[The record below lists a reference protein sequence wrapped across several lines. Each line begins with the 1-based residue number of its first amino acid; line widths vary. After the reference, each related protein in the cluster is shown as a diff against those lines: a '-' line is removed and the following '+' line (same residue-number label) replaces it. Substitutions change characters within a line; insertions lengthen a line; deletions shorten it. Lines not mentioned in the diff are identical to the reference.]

1 MLQVLFT
8 DLLHQY
14 TSDEGLTHSLWS
26 EVYRFYT
33 SRKRYYHN
41 LTHLEKLFGELSAVQ
56 TQVEDLNTAL
66 LALFYHDLIYNPLRK
81 DNEEQSALR
90 AQVCLQQLHVPPE
103 KIARCA
109 AHIRATQGHQVS
121 TDADTNLFTD
131 ADLSILG
138 QDWDTYSTYIAQI
151 RREYAIY
158 PDLLYRPGRQ
168 KVLRHFLAMERIYK
182 TDFFY
187 ERYEGQARENMRREL
202 GV

>member
-1 MLQVLFT
+1 
-8 DLLHQY
+8 
-14 TSDEGLTHSLWS
+14 
-26 EVYRFYT
+26 VYRFYT

-41 LTHLEKLFGELSAVQ
+41 LTHLEKLFGALSAVQ
-56 TQVEDLNTAL
+56 TQVEDWNTAL
-66 LALFYHDLIYNPLRK
+66 FALFYHDLIYNPLRK

-90 AQVCLQQLHVPPE
+90 AQVCLQQLNVPPE

-151 RREYAIY
+151 RKEYAIY

-168 KVLRHFLAMERIYK
+168 KVLRHFLAMDRIYK
-182 TDFFY
+182 TDFFFK
-187 ERYEGQARENMRREL
+187 RYEEKARENMGREL
-202 GV
+202 LEL

>member
-1 MLQVLFT
+1 MQVLFT
-8 DLLHQY
+8 DLASKY
-14 TSDEGLTHSLWS
+14 TSDEGLTHSLWL
-26 EVYRFYT
+26 EVYHFYT

-41 LTHLEKLFGELSAVQ
+41 LTHLEKLFGALLEVKG
-56 TQVEDLNTAL
+56 QVEDWDSVLF
-66 LALFYHDLIYNPLRK
+66 ALFYHDIIYNPLRK
-81 DNEEQSALR
+81 DNEEKSALR
-90 AQVCLQQLHVPPE
+90 AQERLQQLHVPPE

-151 RREYAIY
+151 RKEYAIY

-168 KVLRHFLAMERIYK
+168 KVLRHFLAMDRIYK
-182 TDFFY
+182 TDFFF
-187 ERYEGQARENMRREL
+187 ERYEEQARENMRREL
-202 GV
+202 EG

>member
-1 MLQVLFT
+1 MR
-8 DLLHQY
+8 QY
-14 TSDEGLTHSLWS
+14 TSDEGLIQSLWS
-26 EVYRFYT
+26 EVYHFYS

-41 LTHLEKLFGELSAVQ
+41 LTHLEKLYAELFAIKS
-56 TQVEDLNTAL
+56 QVEDWNTVL
-66 LALFYHDLIYNPLRK
+66 FALFYHDLIYNPMRK

-90 AQVCLQQLHVPPE
+90 AQACLQQLHVPPE
-103 KIARCA
+103 KITRCT

-121 TDADTNLFTD
+121 VDRDTNLFTD

-138 QDWDTYSTYIAQI
+138 QDWDMYSTYVAQI

-168 KVLRHFLAMERIYK
+168 KVLRHFLAMDRIYK

-187 ERYEGQARENMRREL
+187 EKYEQQARENMKKEL
-202 GV
+202 